1 VQWPVIVTVL
11 EALLTLTMLSLQ
23 AMVRFS
29 LIPAT
34 LSSVPGGAAGEFDG
48 EGDFLRGVDGTG
60 FVELLGG
67 LNVVEMVGGEA
78 MIDLTPEI

>member
-1 VQWPVIVTVL
+1 
-11 EALLTLTMLSLQ
+11 
-23 AMVRFS
+23 
-29 LIPAT
+29 
-34 LSSVPGGAAGEFDG
+34 VPGGAAGEFGG